1 MKRRTSLTLDLKLVG
16 EARDVLQTKG
26 TTETIH
32 RALEEVVRR
41 ERLRQLAAERF
52 DELTPQVLEDL
63 RRWRTA
69 YRVD

>member
-1 MKRRTSLTLDLKLVG
+1 MKRRTSLTIDLELVG
-16 EARDVLQTKG
+16 QAKDVLQTKG

-52 DELTPQVLEDL
+52 DELTPQVLEEL